1 MKAKSADESVRVALR
16 HVEPD
21 FGAHSGTNIWIRLDE
36 KAAEQQDAQKHN
48 DCYDDD
54 LNERHG
60 LFLVCGPLLSN
71 WAMSKA
77 YSRSA

>member
-1 MKAKSADESVRVALR
+1 MKVKRADRSVRVVLR
-16 HVEPD
+16 HVEPA

-48 DCYDDD
+48 DCDDDD

-60 LFLVCGPLLSN
+60 LFLILGAIAIQLGDEQGVF
-71 WAMSKA
+71 
-77 YSRSA
+77 